1 MARAHKLDCES
12 AAADCR
18 FVVQSEDEA
27 EAIELAKNHMREI
40 HGKEYTDDELRTEHL
55 QVV

>member
-12 AAADCR
+12 AANDCR
-18 FVVQSEDEA
+18 FIVQSENEA
-27 EAIELAKNHMREI
+27 EAVELARNHMKKV
-40 HGKEYTDDELRTEHL
+40 HGQDFSDDELRTDYL